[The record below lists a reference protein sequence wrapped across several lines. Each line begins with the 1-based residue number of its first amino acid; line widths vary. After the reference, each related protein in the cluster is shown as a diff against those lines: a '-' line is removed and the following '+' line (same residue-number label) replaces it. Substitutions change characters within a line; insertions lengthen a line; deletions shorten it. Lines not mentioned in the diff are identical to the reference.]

1 MNDHC
6 CHWSGSH
13 PSTTDVLLLEQPCV
27 WWPGKQEL
35 PGWVFPAG
43 DWREALRFL
52 LMGWNHRVW
61 CKTLMARV
69 FIVEWWGL
77 RPLLTP
83 LPNPHQGKVQRV
95 KIDCEA
101 DLPSGQSPPCLYTD
115 LCFSQTVIPKGDRKP
130 MCVREW
136 MRAGRDRASKC
147 QVDAKIIWIRPKD
160 RAAETPTT
168 SQVTMSKRTRSI
180 RKTKIE
186 QTSICQSA
194 FEGGKGTVQSGNK
207 NEREWV
213 IKLLSLR
220 TLECKALF
228 FSSR

>member
-1 MNDHC
+1 MRPDLWAQKYSAFNF
-6 CHWSGSH
+6 
-13 PSTTDVLLLEQPCV
+13 LLQGEWMTIAVTGLGATLPPRMSCSWEQPCV

-43 DWREALRFL
+43 DWRETLRSL

-115 LCFSQTVIPKGDRKP
+115 LCFSQTVMPKGDQKP
-130 MCVREW
+130 VCVREW

-147 QVDAKIIWIRPKD
+147 QMDAKIIWIRPKD

-168 SQVTMSKRTRSI
+168 SKVTMSKRTRSI

-186 QTSICQSA
+186 QKSIYQSA
-194 FEGGKGTVQSGNK
+194 FEGGKGTV
-207 NEREWV
+207 
-213 IKLLSLR
+213 
-220 TLECKALF
+220 
-228 FSSR
+228 

>member
-6 CHWSGSH
+6 CRWSGSH
-13 PSTTDVLLLEQPCV
+13 PSTTVVLLLGAAMYMMAWEAGMTRVGLPS
-27 WWPGKQEL
+27 WWLKGSSEIPSDGVEPQ
-35 PGWVFPAG
+35 GVMQDSNG
-43 DWREALRFL
+43 Q
-52 LMGWNHRVW
+52 GI
-61 CKTLMARV
+61 
-69 FIVEWWGL
+69 IVEWWGL

-130 MCVREW
+130 VCVREW

-147 QVDAKIIWIRPKD
+147 QMDAKIIWIRPKD
-160 RAAETPTT
+160 RAAETSTT
-168 SQVTMSKRTRSI
+168 SKVTMSKRTRSI

-186 QTSICQSA
+186 QKSMYPSA
-194 FEGGKGTVQSGNK
+194 FEGGKGTV
-207 NEREWV
+207 
-213 IKLLSLR
+213 
-220 TLECKALF
+220 
-228 FSSR
+228 